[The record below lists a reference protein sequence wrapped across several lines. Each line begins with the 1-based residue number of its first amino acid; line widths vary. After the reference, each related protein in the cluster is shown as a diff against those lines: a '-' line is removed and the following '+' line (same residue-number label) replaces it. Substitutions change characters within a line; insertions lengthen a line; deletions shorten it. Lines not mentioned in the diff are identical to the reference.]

1 MENKINKEG
10 FIQICIAVEDIE
22 KALDKW
28 VELFNIERPKI
39 TVSEPPHNTDLTY
52 RGEIADYTMKMAVMQ
67 ADGFVIELVE
77 PDQNPST
84 FREFLKKH
92 GSGVHHIGFEVGDKR
107 DAIIEELEKKEG
119 FAMRTIGYYPGSSW
133 TVVDSEDALGVNIN
147 IKPRR

>member
-1 MENKINKEG
+1 MENKIPKKG
-10 FIQICIAVEDIE
+10 FIQVCIVVEDIE

-28 VELFNIERPKI
+28 TALFDIERPAI
-39 TVSEPPHNTDLTY
+39 TVSDAPHNADLTY
-52 RGEIADYTMKMAVMQ
+52 RGQIADYSMKMAVMQ

-92 GSGVHHIGFEVGDKR
+92 GSGVHQLDFEVGDAR
-107 DAIIEELEKKEG
+107 DAMVDELEKAG

-147 IKPRR
+147 IKPRK